1 MIETPHLRIVPCGDT
16 LYDAIRM
23 GNNTLA
29 KVMGV
34 NVPKKWT
41 EFRDTFTPSYHRWKA
56 HPPLRDWWVYLI
68 IHIPDN
74 QLIGSCGYKGEPDAN
89 GVVEIGYEIM
99 PSHRMKG
106 LGFETAQGLLL
117 HAFNH
122 SSVRK
127 VIAHTVAEENASAH
141 ILEKLGFVQTEDV
154 NDAEEGLLWRW
165 EISRK

>member
-1 MIETPHLRIVPCGDT
+1 
-16 LYDAIRM
+16 
-23 GNNTLA
+23 
-29 KVMGV
+29 
-34 NVPKKWT
+34 
-41 EFRDTFTPSYHRWKA
+41 
-56 HPPLRDWWVYLI
+56 
-68 IHIPDN
+68 
-74 QLIGSCGYKGEPDAN
+74 
-89 GVVEIGYEIM
+89 
-99 PSHRMKG
+99 MKG